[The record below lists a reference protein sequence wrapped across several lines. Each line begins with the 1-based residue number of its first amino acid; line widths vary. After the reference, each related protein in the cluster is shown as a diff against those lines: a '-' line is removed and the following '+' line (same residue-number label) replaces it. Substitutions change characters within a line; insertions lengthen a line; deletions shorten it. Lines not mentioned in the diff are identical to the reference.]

1 MSNPMAI
8 AAVTATL
15 RRLLAAAVTMESD
28 LNDAIITAL
37 PLDKAREATA
47 TTNQLNLF
55 LYLVTP
61 NAAWRNQDMPGR
73 ARPGEAAGPV
83 LALNLFYLLS
93 AYGRDNDAEKP
104 FSHLLLG
111 QAMSILN
118 DHPLLGQ
125 AEIAAALAESDLGD
139 QIERLRITFQP
150 LSIDEITKVWTGV
163 TQYQLSVAYEVAV
176 VLIDSQ
182 RAVRAAPPVLARGPG
197 GRGFGSTADP
207 LAAYPSLSSLSPT
220 RPIRL
225 GETIRVVGAG
235 LTGDSVTARLSP
247 LRFGQPIDATAVMDA
262 AGGFSVTVP
271 ADARLPAGPCMLTL
285 RVSLAG
291 SIRETNELPL
301 LLAPRITSAMPLNV
315 VVGAGNPSISLTIQ
329 PAVLPGQRA
338 ALILGDREIAAQP
351 GVGGVLR
358 FALGGVTPGTYLAR
372 VRVDGVD
379 SLAMLDPDAAV
390 PSFDPAQTIVVTA

>member
-15 RRLLAAAVTMESD
+15 RRLLAAGITMEGD

-37 PLDKAREATA
+37 PLDKARDSTA
-47 TTNQLNLF
+47 TINQLNLF
-55 LYLVTP
+55 LYLITP

-73 ARPGEAAGPV
+73 TRPGETASPM
-83 LALNLFYLLS
+83 LALNLYYLVS

-111 QAMSILN
+111 RAMSVLN
-118 DHPLLGQ
+118 DHPLLGRD
-125 AEIAAALAESDLGD
+125 EIAAALATNDLGD
-139 QIERLRITFQP
+139 QVERLRVTLQP
-150 LSIDEITKVWTGV
+150 LSIDEVTKVWTGV

-182 RAVRAAPPVLARGPG
+182 RPIRAAPPVLARGPG

-207 LAAYPSLSSLSPT
+207 FAAYPSLSSLLPA
-220 RPIRL
+220 RPVRL
-225 GETIRVVGAG
+225 GETVLIMGAG
-235 LTGDSVTARLSP
+235 LNADSVTARLSP
-247 LRFGQPIDATAVMDA
+247 LRLGQPMETQAVMDS
-262 AGGFSVTVP
+262 AGGFSVTLP

-285 RVSLAG
+285 LVSLAG
-291 SIRETNELPL
+291 SVRETNELPL
-301 LLAPRITSAMPLNV
+301 LLAPRITSAMPLNAQL
-315 VVGAGNPSISLTIQ
+315 GAENPVISINIQ
-329 PAVLPGQRA
+329 PEVLPGQRV
-338 ALILGDREIAAQP
+338 ALILGDREIAAQE
-351 GVGGVLR
+351 GVGGQLR
-358 FALGGVTPGTYLAR
+358 FELSGVTPGTYLAR

-390 PSFDPAQTIVVTA
+390 PVFDPAQTIVVTP